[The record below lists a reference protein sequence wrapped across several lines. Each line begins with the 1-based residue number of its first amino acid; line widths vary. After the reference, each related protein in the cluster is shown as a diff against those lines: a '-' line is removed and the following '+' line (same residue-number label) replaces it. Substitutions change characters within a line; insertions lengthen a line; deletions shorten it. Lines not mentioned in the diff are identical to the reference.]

1 MSNAYLNDT
10 ELYNKKLKEE
20 FVSRYPES
28 AHNVYKR
35 IFYYSAAAEKMYG
48 IDLYEFNLN
57 QISEILFSINAS
69 SLASVKS
76 AVSIVR
82 AYINWAIHHRSNNIN
97 PLDIVDSDWEKQFVD
112 SAKKLF
118 FSKNEIDEIISK
130 CKNAQ
135 DAVIIA
141 LLFEGA
147 GGKEVSELRNLRP
160 RDVNYDE
167 KSITL
172 TNENGEQRLVKVED
186 QTIQFVHEASS
197 QQEYYKRNG
206 HVSPNARNTKETS
219 ELIDTGYVIKPAKT
233 KVVHVEQ
240 VNTHV
245 IYARLSGI
253 SDEDSLNIPN
263 FTVKNIQRSGMVFMA
278 KQILDRDG
286 KFEDREQYFEICK
299 RFGINKINN
308 NGYETYNWFPIK
320 QFVNMDMIH
329 QLYGE
334 DSLS

>member
-1 MSNAYLNDT
+1 MSNAYLNET

-28 AHNVYKR
+28 AHNVYRR

-57 QISEILFSINAS
+57 QISEVLFSINAS

-76 AVSIVR
+76 TVSIVR
-82 AYINWAIHHRSNNIN
+82 AYIDWAIHYRSNNIN
-97 PLDIVDSDWEKQFVD
+97 PLDIVDSHWEKQFVD
-112 SAKKLF
+112 STKKLF

-130 CKNAQ
+130 CKNTQ

-141 LLFEGA
+141 LLFDGA
-147 GGKEVSELRNLRP
+147 GGKVVSELRNLRP

-172 TNENGEQRLVKVED
+172 TNEKGEQRLVKVED
-186 QTIQFVHEASS
+186 QTIQLVREASS

-245 IYARLSGI
+245 IYTRLSGI

-263 FTVKNIQRSGMVFMA
+263 FTVKNIQRSGMVYMA

-299 RFGINKINN
+299 RFRINKINN

>member
-1 MSNAYLNDT
+1 MSNAYLNET

-28 AHNVYKR
+28 AHNVYRR
-35 IFYYSAAAEKMYG
+35 IFYYSAAAERMYG

-57 QISEILFSINAS
+57 QISEVLFSINAS

-82 AYINWAIHHRSNNIN
+82 AYIDWAIHRRSNNIN
-97 PLDIVDSDWEKQFVD
+97 PLDIIDGDWEKQFVD
-112 SAKKLF
+112 STKKLF

-130 CKNAQ
+130 SKNAQ

-160 RDVNYDE
+160 EDVDYED

-172 TNENGEQRLVKVED
+172 TNENGEQRLIKVED
-186 QTIQFVHEASS
+186 QTLHLIKEAIR
-197 QQEYYKRNG
+197 QGDYYKRNG

-219 ELIDTGYVIKPAKT
+219 ELIETGYVIKPAKT

-240 VNTHV
+240 VNTHL

-253 SDEDSLNIPN
+253 SDEDMLDIPN
-263 FTVKNIQRSGMVFMA
+263 FTVKNIQRSGMVYMA

-299 RFGINKINN
+299 KFGVNTIDN

-320 QFVNMDMIH
+320 QFVNIDMIN
-329 QLYGE
+329 QLYGD